1 MKKLVVEAGVES
13 DSDKEMR
20 RLGMLTPTRVSRMP
34 KPARVK
40 HMPKLKLD
48 RRPGKQRREGDT
60 GCWSRLPKRTKA
72 YKSGGFRNRKTS
84 DVGIAGGPSD
94 QEETGSRVDEEYAV
108 LTLVCVVAQIV
119 QANEMRGM
127 FVATEGAMVYP
138 EATLALGESEWVVI
152 YDVPTKRAEQ
162 VMKLEI
168 AWVDDMSRTFEKAIT
183 GNFPIEV
190 KPFFV
195 GPALD
200 LAEIKTRAERRR

>member
-1 MKKLVVEAGVES
+1 
-13 DSDKEMR
+13 
-20 RLGMLTPTRVSRMP
+20 
-34 KPARVK
+34 
-40 HMPKLKLD
+40 
-48 RRPGKQRREGDT
+48 
-60 GCWSRLPKRTKA
+60 
-72 YKSGGFRNRKTS
+72 
-84 DVGIAGGPSD
+84 
-94 QEETGSRVDEEYAV
+94 
-108 LTLVCVVAQIV
+108 
-119 QANEMRGM
+119 MRGM

-138 EATLALGESEWVVI
+138 EATLALGESEWVVF

-200 LAEIKTRAERRR
+200 LAEIKTRAERRRQEFWEWERALKDNGTR